1 MTIQWLRHSI
11 RRFARLIVI
20 LSESEGSI
28 LIILC
33 KAKAEDPK
41 IIIKKEY
48 YYGRYLR
55 SYSFLQK

>member
-11 RRFARLIVI
+11 RRFAHLIVI

-41 IIIKKEY
+41 IIIKKSIIMAGIY
-48 YYGRYLR
+48 VHIP
-55 SYSFLQK
+55 FFII